1 MYALHADARA
11 TTHKGAVGAR
21 LRLRSPPAAGT
32 EHCPARAVR
41 AAPSSHRRRALQ
53 HSGPRGRAQT
63 KNTRR
68 KQVPAAKPEP
78 TAARRARRLRTAM
91 RERSH
96 TESLKIEAISLRF
109 YKPRRRSRFN
119 ETPVRQSQVRRTL
132 PPQLSHTRHSSQV
145 RERIMRRLHRNLQ
158 ALHQHRKCAIGRHI
172 DRVEARVGEWV
183 RPIAAFLG
191 ANLEVGE
198 ALMMTL
204 IMTQRTLS
212 ACCCT
217 PCVCVRVQARVSFYC
232 LPVQSTARLAAW
244 LRAWLPGCVI
254 NVTHRCGSP
263 GAARYEPIILR
274 TLLIV
279 LRKTHLFL

>member
-1 MYALHADARA
+1 MTPNYKQDKTYMYALHADARA

-217 PCVCVRVQARVSFYC
+217 PCVCSCASSRVILLPARAVYC
-232 LPVQSTARLAAW
+232 PPGCLATRLAAW
-244 LRAWLPGCVI
+244 VC
-254 NVTHRCGSP
+254 H
-263 GAARYEPIILR
+263 
-274 TLLIV
+274 
-279 LRKTHLFL
+279 